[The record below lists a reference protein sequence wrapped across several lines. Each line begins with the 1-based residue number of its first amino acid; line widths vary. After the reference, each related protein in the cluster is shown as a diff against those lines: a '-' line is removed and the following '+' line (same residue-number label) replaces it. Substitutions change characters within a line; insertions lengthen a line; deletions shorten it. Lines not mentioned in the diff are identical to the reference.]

1 MRSKYSRVRRRSV
14 HLFSPRILQ
23 LLSFLTRKQAWLSPP
38 EIAQSF
44 QLNGDP
50 VSVMTIYRWFSLL
63 REQVG
68 LTYFPYPRMNL
79 LDLADVY
86 VRIQSPRSPA
96 ILAGIPF
103 GHSFLVE
110 IRLDGHP
117 FLSQGYWVP
126 GPELKAFEDYWK
138 TAKDL
143 DLVEEFEILPARNT
157 HFIFSPFHDVLRED
171 GLSQVAREVDNEH
184 FENLIRR
191 HLREPF
197 EVRLADRIA
206 TAPIVVPLLTEHL
219 WRHCSSRQV
228 WQSIR
233 AKGEDE
239 IVNYAKGAV
248 KKSLRK
254 PGAALRLLQ
263 QHWRGLM
270 QEFDKVFLQPVVF
283 FPPGLIRNCP
293 LVSFRVHCGSTERM
307 IEMALRASKRTVL
320 TTLMPDAG
328 QEGKCRVW
336 CNPPSE
342 ELPTTLRLMKE
353 YNRGP
358 EPPVFGIIDVKATRE
373 LAQPEFCNFDWRTFD
388 PVNLSWRFDGEKYV
402 ERLKEI
408 DARRKLAWPP
418 ASPGQSPLPETK
430 GL

>member
-1 MRSKYSRVRRRSV
+1 M

-38 EIAQSF
+38 EIAESF
-44 QLNGDP
+44 RLDGDP

-68 LTYFPYPRMNL
+68 LTYFPYPRMNH

-86 VRIQSPRSPA
+86 VQMRSPRSPS

-110 IRLDGHP
+110 VGLDGHP

-126 GPELKAFEDYWK
+126 GSELNAFEEYWK

-143 DLVEEFEILPARNT
+143 DLVEEVEALPARNT
-157 HFIFSPFHDVLRED
+157 HFIFSPFHDVMRED
-171 GLSQVAREVDNEH
+171 GSARIEGDLDNKH
-184 FENLIRR
+184 FENLVRR
-191 HLREPF
+191 HLKEPF
-197 EVRLADRIA
+197 EVRLSERIA
-206 TAPIVVPLLTEHL
+206 SAPIMIPLLSEHL

-233 AKGEDE
+233 AKGEEE
-239 IVNYAKGAV
+239 IVKYVKGAV
-248 KKSLRK
+248 KKSLKR

-263 QHWRGLM
+263 QHWRELM
-270 QEFDKVFLQPVVF
+270 REFDEVFLQPVVF
-283 FPPGLIRNCP
+283 FPPGLISNCP
-293 LVSFRVHCGSTERM
+293 LVSFCVHSGSKERM
-307 IEMALRASKRTVL
+307 IEMTLKASKRSVL
-320 TTLMPDAG
+320 TTLMPDSG

-342 ELPTTLRLMKE
+342 ELPTILRLMKE

-358 EPPVFGIIDVKATRE
+358 KPPIFGIIDVKATRE
-373 LAQPEFCNFDWRTFD
+373 LAQPKFCGFDWRAFD
-388 PVNLSWRFDGEKYV
+388 PVNLKWRFDGEQYV

-408 DARRKLAWPP
+408 SVHRKRSWPG
-418 ASPGQSPLPETK
+418 ASERGNPETK

>member
-1 MRSKYSRVRRRSV
+1 MHTKYSGRRRRSV

-44 QLNGDP
+44 RLDGDP

-110 IRLDGHP
+110 VGLDGHP

-126 GPELKAFEDYWK
+126 GPKFDAFEEYWK
-138 TAKDL
+138 TAKNL
-143 DLVEEFEILPARNT
+143 DLLEEFEILPAKNT
-157 HFIFSPFHDVLRED
+157 HFIFSPFHDVLQED
-171 GLSQVAREVDNEH
+171 GLAQVAGEIDNRH
-184 FENLIRR
+184 FEKLVRR
-191 HLREPF
+191 HLNEPY
-197 EVRLADRIA
+197 EVRLADSIA
-206 TAPIVVPLLTEHL
+206 TAPIVIPLLSEHL

-233 AKGEDE
+233 AKGEEE
-239 IVNYAKGAV
+239 IVKYVKGAV
-248 KKSLRK
+248 KKSLKK

-263 QHWRGLM
+263 QHWRDLM
-270 QEFDKVFLQPVVF
+270 QEFYEVFLQPVVF
-283 FPPGLIRNCP
+283 FPLGLIRNCP
-293 LVSFRVHCGSTERM
+293 LISFRVHSGSTERM
-307 IEMALRASKRTVL
+307 MEMALRASKRSVL

-342 ELPTTLRLMKE
+342 ELPFILRLMRE

-373 LAQPEFCNFDWRTFD
+373 LAQPEFCGFDWRSFD

-408 DARRKLAWPP
+408 DTRRKLAWPL
-418 ASPGQSPLPETK
+418 ASPGLSSIPETK

>member
-1 MRSKYSRVRRRSV
+1 V

-38 EIAQSF
+38 EIAESF
-44 QLNGDP
+44 RLDGDP

-68 LTYFPYPRMNL
+68 LTYFPYPRMNQ

-86 VRIQSPRSPA
+86 VRIRSPRSPA

-110 IRLDGHP
+110 VGLDGHP

-126 GPELKAFEDYWK
+126 GPEINAFEEYWK
-138 TAKDL
+138 AAMDL
-143 DLVEEFEILPARNT
+143 DLVEEVEILPARNT
-157 HFIFSPFHDVLRED
+157 HFIFSPFHDVMRED
-171 GLSQVAREVDNEH
+171 GSARIAGDLDNEH
-184 FENLIRR
+184 FENLVRR
-191 HLREPF
+191 HMKESF
-197 EVRLADRIA
+197 EVRLSERIA
-206 TAPIVVPLLTEHL
+206 SAPIMVPLLSEHL

-233 AKGEDE
+233 AKGEEE
-239 IVNYAKGAV
+239 IADYVKGAV
-248 KKSLRK
+248 KKSLKK

-270 QEFDKVFLQPVVF
+270 QEFDEVFLQPVVF

-293 LVSFRVHCGSTERM
+293 LVSLRVNSGSTERM
-307 IEMALRASKRTVL
+307 MDLAVKASKRAVL
-320 TTLMPDAG
+320 TSLMPDVG
-328 QEGKCRVW
+328 KEGKCRVW

-342 ELPTTLRLMKE
+342 ELPSILRLMKE

-358 EPPVFGIIDVKATRE
+358 EPPIFGVIDVKATRE
-373 LAQPEFCNFDWRTFD
+373 LAQPEFCGFDWRAFD
-388 PVNLSWRFDGEKYV
+388 PVNLNWRFDGEEYV

-408 DARRKLAWPP
+408 SAQRKRAWPD
-418 ASPGQSPLPETK
+418 ASPRQNLPPETK

>member
-1 MRSKYSRVRRRSV
+1 M
-14 HLFSPRILQ
+14 HLFASRILQ
-23 LLSFLTRKQAWLSPP
+23 LLSFLTRRQAWLSPP

-44 QLNGDP
+44 RLNGDP

-110 IRLDGHP
+110 VGPNGHP

-126 GPELKAFEDYWK
+126 GPEFKAFEDYWQ

-143 DLVEEFEILPARNT
+143 DLVEDFEILPARNT
-157 HFIFSPFHDVLRED
+157 HFIFSPFHDIVRED
-171 GLSQVAREVDNEH
+171 GIAQIAQQVDNKH
-184 FENLIRR
+184 FEKLIHR
-191 HLREPF
+191 HLKEPF
-197 EVRLADRIA
+197 EVRLAERIA
-206 TAPIVVPLLTEHL
+206 AAPIVVPLLSEHL

-239 IVNYAKGAV
+239 IVKYVKGAV
-248 KKSLRK
+248 KKSLKK
-254 PGAALRLLQ
+254 PGAALRLIQ

-270 QEFDKVFLQPVVF
+270 QEFDEIFLQPVVF

-293 LVSFRVHCGSTERM
+293 LISFRVYTGSRERM
-307 IEMALRASKRTVL
+307 TEMTLRASKRAVL
-320 TTLMPDAG
+320 TSLMPDSG

-342 ELPTTLRLMKE
+342 DLPTILRLMKE

-373 LAQPEFCNFDWRTFD
+373 LAQPEFCGFDWRAFD
-388 PVNLSWRFDGEKYV
+388 PVNLSWRFDGEDYV
-402 ERLKEI
+402 ETLKEM
-408 DARRKLAWPP
+408 DARRKATWPSGGTGQRP
-418 ASPGQSPLPETK
+418 APETK